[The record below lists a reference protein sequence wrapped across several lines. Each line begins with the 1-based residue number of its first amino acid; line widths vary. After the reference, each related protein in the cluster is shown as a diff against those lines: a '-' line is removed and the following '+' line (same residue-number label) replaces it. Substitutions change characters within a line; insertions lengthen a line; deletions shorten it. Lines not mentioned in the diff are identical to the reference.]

1 MRARA
6 ALGRRALV
14 RAPAGILDFVSVF
27 CVFYLAISTLLSFFL
42 MLSPYV
48 MILISDLRVLATAA
62 VPTDPAAA
70 SHAHT

>member
-1 MRARA
+1 LFLCSA
-6 ALGRRALV
+6 
-14 RAPAGILDFVSVF
+14 F
-27 CVFYLAISTLLSFFL
+27 FYLAISTLLSFFL